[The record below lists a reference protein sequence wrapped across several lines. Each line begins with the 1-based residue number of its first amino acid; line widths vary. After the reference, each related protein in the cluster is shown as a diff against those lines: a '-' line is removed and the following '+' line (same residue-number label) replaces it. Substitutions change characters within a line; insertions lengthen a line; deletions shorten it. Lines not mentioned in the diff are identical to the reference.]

1 MATMTKTATRVTA
14 PKPFNLPSRRAEGGS
29 GPELNSAALRDGALR
44 PWPVAPAWLPRVRL
58 ARLVCSAL
66 SNFP

>member
-29 GPELNSAALRDGALR
+29 GPELNSAALRDGAQEVGGGRGRLR
-44 PWPVAPAWLPRVRL
+44 
-58 ARLVCSAL
+58 
-66 SNFP
+66 

>member
-29 GPELNSAALRDGALR
+29 GPELHSAALRDGALLPFGQR
-44 PWPVAPAWLPRVRL
+44 APPPPPRGTP
-58 ARLVCSAL
+58 S
-66 SNFP
+66 